1 MKYERR
7 KQVKE
12 KIMKKKRELAGN
24 EAQKRSEEKHLPTY
38 HEEQKETGRRI
49 MFSILTDEL

>member
-12 KIMKKKRELAGN
+12 NIMKKKRKLAGN
-24 EAQKRSEEKHLPTY
+24 EAQKRSEEKHPPTY
-38 HEEQKETGRRI
+38 HEKQKETGRRNV
-49 MFSILTDEL
+49 FKPD